1 MKFLIQSRN
10 ILLCLVASSGIAWGE
25 GKTWALVVGID
36 EYLRPSIPALRYA
49 VTDAKL
55 FARALQDTMKVPQ
68 QQIYVMTSDSV
79 DPDNQ
84 PRVVNIAYRLGW
96 LKGKMGPDDTLVF
109 YFAGHGVTVE
119 GQSFLL
125 TEEADN
131 RSASTLKVSALQGSD
146 IASGVRATRASNVW
160 LVLDACRNTAGA
172 QAPAEI
178 DDAGRDIL
186 SKQKLG
192 EQNSATMFSCRT
204 GERSWESD
212 EIKHGYFTFHLVEG
226 LRMRAADESGNIT
239 PQRLAEHVKVQV
251 KAAVS
256 KLGHTQEPVH
266 TIASSA
272 TQPWLLA
279 KVDGPVQLT
288 TRNSGPAN
296 DTAKYIAQ
304 LEIVQAKLDRET
316 ALRIQAEQRAK
327 IEESQRLEL
336 GQRLAILEKQM
347 GGKEGL
353 AQSKSAPVTLAYAG
367 RDLQTNEVTQA
378 LKDEIRRLQ
387 TENSELQRRLTALQ
401 SDVRQV
407 GVAPRDVKILQEWN
421 QAGSQV
427 QRLQSVS
434 KTASL
439 QEQLQIQHQIREFQ
453 GQQVQWLEKNCGTA
467 LQQRPLAKAVAT
479 EVEFL
484 REQVEIQRQAGFMY
498 QAHLGAAESALE
510 EAQLRLAEAEARVQK
525 YEAIIGGLKEQVAAR
540 EAFIAQTEVKLEEVR
555 EAARDRLAR
564 NHQLTRKVMKLE
576 DAVEDRRGGVNKNP
590 WRITRRAFEA
600 EFLETLIPQPDIR
613 FED

>member
-1 MKFLIQSRN
+1 
-10 ILLCLVASSGIAWGE
+10 
-25 GKTWALVVGID
+25 
-36 EYLRPSIPALRYA
+36 
-49 VTDAKL
+49 
-55 FARALQDTMKVPQ
+55 MKVPP
-68 QQIYVMTSDSV
+68 QQIFVMTSDSV
-79 DPDNQ
+79 DPDSQ

-96 LKGKMGPDDTLVF
+96 LKGKMGPEDTLVF

-131 RSASTLKVSALQGSD
+131 RSASTLKVSALQGAD
-146 IASGVRATRASNVW
+146 IASGVRATKASNVW
-160 LVLDACRNTAGA
+160 LVLDACRNTTGA
-172 QAPAEI
+172 EAPAAI

-192 EQNSATMFSCRT
+192 EQNSATMFSCKT
-204 GERSWESD
+204 GQRSWESD
-212 EIKHGYFTFHLVEG
+212 EIKHGYFTYHLVEG
-226 LRMRAADESGNIT
+226 LRMRAADELGNIT
-239 PQRLAEHVKVQV
+239 PQRLAEHVQVQV

-256 KLGHTQEPVH
+256 KLGHAQEPVH

-296 DTAKYIAQ
+296 ETARYIAQ

-347 GGKEGL
+347 SGKEGL
-353 AQSKSAPVTLAYAG
+353 AQSKSAPVTLAYSG
-367 RDLQTNEVTQA
+367 RDLKTNEVTQA
-378 LKDEIRRLQ
+378 LKDEILRLQ
-387 TENSELQRRLTALQ
+387 TENQELQRRLTALQ
-401 SDVRQV
+401 GDVRQV
-407 GVAPRDVKILQEWN
+407 GVAPRDVKVLEEWN

-427 QRLQSVS
+427 QRLQAGS
-434 KTASL
+434 KSATL
-439 QEQLQIQHQIREFQ
+439 REQLQIQHQIRQLQ
-453 GQQVQWLEKNCGTA
+453 GQQVRWLEKHCGSA
-467 LQQRPLAKAVAT
+467 LEQRPLAKTVAT

-484 REQVEIQRQAGFMY
+484 REQVEIQRQASFMY

-510 EAQLRLAEAEARVQK
+510 EAQLRLAEAQARVQK
-525 YEAIIGGLKEQVAAR
+525 YEAIIGGLKEQLA
-540 EAFIAQTEVKLEEVR
+540 ESEVR
-555 EAARDRLAR
+555 LAETRAELKSSRAEGQQLRQRLAEAEEKLIASEARR
-564 NHQLTRKVMKLE
+564 NKSFE
-576 DAVEDRRGGVNKNP
+576 GAGIDPNP
-590 WRITRRAFEA
+590 WRVNRRAQFSDISGVIRMPKPEA
-600 EFLETLIPQPDIR
+600 QSFPDP
-613 FED
+613 